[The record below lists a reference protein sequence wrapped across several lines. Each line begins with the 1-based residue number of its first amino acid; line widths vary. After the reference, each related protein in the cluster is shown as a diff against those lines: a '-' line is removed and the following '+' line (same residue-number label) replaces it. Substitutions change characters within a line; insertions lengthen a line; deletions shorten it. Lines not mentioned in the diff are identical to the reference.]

1 MRIVE
6 PNVVLEWITPDA
18 EQVIERAGRTCYRSE
33 AAITPESA
41 SLFVRKLIANGHESV
56 IEHAVASLRFV
67 HDRGISH
74 ELVRHRLV
82 SYSQESTRYCNYAG
96 ERLGGEIAVIKPPG
110 LDGLSESLWRDAVV
124 RAEQAYILMI
134 EHGVKPQIARSVLP
148 TCLKTEIV
156 TTTNLREWRYILKL
170 RTSPNAHP
178 QMQSLMLSAA
188 VILKCHCP
196 NVFFDC

>member
-82 SYSQESTRYCNYAG
+82 SYSQESTRYCNYSG
-96 ERLGGEIAVIKPPG
+96 ERFGGEITVIKPPG
-110 LDGLSESLWRDAVV
+110 LDAASDADWRVAMLQ
-124 RAEQAYILMI
+124 AEASYLRMI
-134 EHGVKPQIARSVLP
+134 ERGVKPQIARSVLP

-156 TTTNLREWRYILKL
+156 TTTNLREWRLILKL

-178 QMQSLMLSAA
+178 QMRSLIQSAA